1 MIGVRPKSESHHLVI
16 DSSLLI
22 IDQNVSAL
30 SSRDARCVARGQND
44 RDEEPFIA
52 CVTQVRGARADGR

>member
-22 IDQNVSAL
+22 IDERMSAL
-30 SSRDARCVARGQND
+30 SSNDARCVARG
-44 RDEEPFIA
+44 RTIA
-52 CVTQVRGARADGR
+52 MKNRSLHASCEARGAHVDER